1 VTPRALTIWAFAVGI
16 ALFIAG
22 VWMHE
27 LILVGLGVNVALL
40 LVLAIDALVTLRPS
54 RIQVEREAPTVLSVG
69 TVNPVILRVLNEGR
83 RPIEVEIHDES
94 PEPAEVEGLPIVMR
108 LDPEKPSAYR
118 YRLTPQ
124 QRGQNGFG
132 AIHLR
137 YVSRFGFWTLVDRRE
152 ADLAVRIFPD
162 FREAARLELLATW
175 NRLEEAGLK
184 LWKLRGQGGE
194 FERLREYRRE
204 DEMRFVDW
212 RATAKHQRLISREF
226 TVERN
231 QSVVGLLACGRSM
244 ANEVDGLSH
253 LDLGLNAA
261 ITLSY
266 VALGQGD
273 NVSVLAF
280 SNELERFI
288 GPLRGRASI
297 RSIIRETYDLSPSE
311 SVSDYRVAAERI
323 ERRHRKRALVIL
335 VTHTLDDE
343 HLEEIGR
350 ALVRR
355 RSSHV
360 FLCVL
365 LRDEGLTRLAEKVP
379 ESAVEAFHVGAASEL
394 IGAQER
400 KIEELRERGAL
411 VLEVFPSDLN
421 TDLINQYLELKSRHL
436 L

>member
-1 VTPRALTIWAFAVGI
+1 MTPRALTIWAFAVGI

-231 QSVVGLLACGRSM
+231 QSVVVLLDCGRSM

-273 NVSVLAF
+273 NVSVGLLDYPVLMAADI
-280 SNELERFI
+280 L
-288 GPLRGRASI
+288 L
-297 RSIIRETYDLSPSE
+297 YDA
-311 SVSDYRVAAERI
+311 DRVPVGEDQ
-323 ERRHRKRALVIL
+323 KQ
-335 VTHTLDDE
+335 
-343 HLEEIGR
+343 HLELARDIAQQRINARCGGKDTPVLKVPKPLILKEGARVMSLTDGR
-350 ALVRR
+350 SKMSKSVYLTGSIATQR
-355 RSSHV
+355 RS
-360 FLCVL
+360 
-365 LRDEGLTRLAEKVP
+365 RTLAGKNRR
-379 ESAVEAFHVGAASEL
+379 AGTNACDTAGWC
-394 IGAQER
+394 
-400 KIEELRERGAL
+400 
-411 VLEVFPSDLN
+411 
-421 TDLINQYLELKSRHL
+421 
-436 L
+436 